1 MAKSSSCHSAQIIFP
16 LHAIHICSRV
26 FPTQVQVTGANQ
38 EGSLFRGSALCAPG
52 WHTRPFKAPA
62 AVASFSPGVD
72 GLCTAG
78 LPSGSGS
85 TFQAPV
91 HSASFI
97 QSARHGGGPP
107 QPLSHFHGQPWNW
120 KINKHT
126 LPLQGLLTL
135 FLENGG
141 CLGTSELTSVCFY
154 WLHVTLRVNSGDSC
168 AQRLFPPFTL
178 CYSFQNALL
187 YMKEQKSLI
196 SLTKLKLFL
205 SLQKK
210 KKKVTFNL
218 TLSQVIQN
226 WIFYFEDIALSYN
239 DL

>member
-1 MAKSSSCHSAQIIFP
+1 MVLCVPQVGIHARSRPRQQLLPFLRVLTGCALQVSPQGPGALSRPQCTVPVSSP
-16 LHAIHICSRV
+16 M
-26 FPTQVQVTGANQ
+26 
-38 EGSLFRGSALCAPG
+38 
-52 WHTRPFKAPA
+52 
-62 AVASFSPGVD
+62 
-72 GLCTAG
+72 
-78 LPSGSGS
+78 
-85 TFQAPV
+85 

-97 QSARHGGGPP
+97 QSAWHGGGPP

-187 YMKEQKSLI
+187 YMKEQKSFI

-205 SLQKK
+205 SLPKK
-210 KKKVTFNL
+210 KKMTFNL